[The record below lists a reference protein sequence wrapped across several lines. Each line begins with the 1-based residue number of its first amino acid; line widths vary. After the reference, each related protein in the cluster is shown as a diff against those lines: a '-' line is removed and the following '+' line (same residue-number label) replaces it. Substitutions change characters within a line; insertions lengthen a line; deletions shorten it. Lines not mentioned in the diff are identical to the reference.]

1 MHRKILVAADGSV
14 YSSCSLD
21 YLIRLF
27 RNDPEL
33 SVDLLGVIPADG
45 TILHHKGA
53 EGPCTDLSA
62 IAAQRSTI
70 ASSLY
75 DAGQRLQRNGF
86 STDQISVSLLST
98 PLGAAEAVHQQLL
111 YGSYDSLLIGR
122 RGMGRL
128 GELLLGSVSAELL
141 CRCHETPV
149 WLLDGDV
156 ASSRFLLA
164 VHNSLGSLSAADHVA
179 CILSGCPEAE
189 IFIYHSFALFGSGPV
204 SPREDFEQRL
214 GKDWCGKHLDFET
227 CLYQAHT
234 DILLDNG
241 IAAHQIRPV
250 PPHRDFEVGH
260 DLLRQAK
267 RHDCGTIIVGRRG
280 PTDSKGLLG
289 GVSDRIIRQAE
300 NLAVWI
306 VG

>member
-1 MHRKILVAADGSV
+1 
-14 YSSCSLD
+14 
-21 YLIRLF
+21 
-27 RNDPEL
+27 
-33 SVDLLGVIPADG
+33 
-45 TILHHKGA
+45 
-53 EGPCTDLSA
+53 
-62 IAAQRSTI
+62 
-70 ASSLY
+70 
-75 DAGQRLQRNGF
+75 
-86 STDQISVSLLST
+86 
-98 PLGAAEAVHQQLL
+98 
-111 YGSYDSLLIGR
+111 LLIGR

-164 VHNSLGSLSAADHVA
+164 VHSSLGSLSAADHLAV
-179 CILSGCPEAE
+179 ILSGCPEAE
-189 IFIYHSFALFGSGPV
+189 IFIYHSFALFGSAPV
-204 SPREDFEQRL
+204 APLKDFEERL

-234 DILLDNG
+234 DILLANG
-241 IAAHQIRPV
+241 MAGQQIRPL

-267 RHDCGTIIVGRRG
+267 QHGCGTIVVGRRG
-280 PTDSKGLLG
+280 PTEAKGLLG
-289 GVSDRIIRQAE
+289 GVSDRIIRHAE

>member
-1 MHRKILVAADGSV
+1 V
-14 YSSCSLD
+14 
-21 YLIRLF
+21 
-27 RNDPEL
+27 
-33 SVDLLGVIPADG
+33 
-45 TILHHKGA
+45 LHQEGA
-53 EGPCTDLSA
+53 EGPCTNLSA
-62 IAAQRSTI
+62 VAARRSKI
-70 ASSLY
+70 ASYLH
-75 DAGQRLQRNGF
+75 DADERLRRNGF
-86 STDQISVSLLST
+86 SADRISVSLLAT
-98 PLGAAEAVHQQLL
+98 PFSPAAAVHQQLL
-111 YGSYDSLLIGR
+111 CGSYDSLLIGR

-164 VHNSLGSLSAADHVA
+164 VHSSLGSLSAADHLA
-179 CILSGCPEAE
+179 FILSGCPEAE
-189 IFIYHSFALFGSGPV
+189 IFIYHSFALFGSAPV
-204 SPREDFEQRL
+204 APLKDFEERL

-234 DILLDNG
+234 DILLANG
-241 IAAHQIRPV
+241 MAGQQIRPL

-267 RHDCGTIIVGRRG
+267 QHGCGTIVVGRRG
-280 PTDSKGLLG
+280 PTEAKGLLG
-289 GVSDRIIRQAE
+289 GVSDRIIRHAE